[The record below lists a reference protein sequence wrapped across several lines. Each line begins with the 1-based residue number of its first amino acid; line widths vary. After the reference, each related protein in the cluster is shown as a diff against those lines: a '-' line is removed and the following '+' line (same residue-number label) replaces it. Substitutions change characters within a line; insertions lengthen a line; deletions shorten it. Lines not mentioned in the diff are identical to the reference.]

1 MHQIAIEI
9 KRATAAD
16 VEALSAFAAE
26 VFPLG
31 GRVGTDPAHVSAYV
45 NAELTPERFRSL
57 IENPRA
63 HVVLAKAGDE
73 IAGYAVLLHNSGHPR
88 IPARYPAELKKIY
101 VHPDYQGQGVSDS
114 LMREL
119 LSSIRPGCDAIWL
132 SVYSENSR
140 AIGFYTRWSFRMA
153 GTTVFLVGGD
163 RQKDFLMRR
172 HAGK

>member
-1 MHQIAIEI
+1 MHQIAFEI

-88 IPARYPAELKKIY
+88 IPARYPAELKKI
-101 VHPDYQGQGVSDS
+101 
-114 LMREL
+114 
-119 LSSIRPGCDAIWL
+119 
-132 SVYSENSR
+132 
-140 AIGFYTRWSFRMA
+140 
-153 GTTVFLVGGD
+153 
-163 RQKDFLMRR
+163 
-172 HAGK
+172 

>member
-1 MHQIAIEI
+1 MHQVAIEI
-9 KRATAAD
+9 RRATAAD

-31 GRVGTDPAHVSAYV
+31 GREGTDASHISAYV

-63 HVVLAKAGDE
+63 HVVIAKDGAE

-101 VHPDYQGQGVSDS
+101 VHPDYHGTGVADS

-153 GTTVFLVGGD
+153 GTTVFVVGGD